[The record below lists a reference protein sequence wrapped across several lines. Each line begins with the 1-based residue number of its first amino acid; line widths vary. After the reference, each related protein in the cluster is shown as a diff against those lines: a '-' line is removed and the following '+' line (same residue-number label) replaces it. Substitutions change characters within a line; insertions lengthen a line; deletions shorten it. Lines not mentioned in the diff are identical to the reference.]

1 MNSAE
6 ELYFSEKLGQDI
18 AGVVNTVTDKSSV
31 LNSLEKLR
39 KSISKKAWQA
49 MVGSLTT
56 SRIEKI
62 NSARELY
69 RSVLQGQTGLL
80 SILDNLLDG
89 AVLEVFTLQGISTVM
104 DSFEV
109 SLKPRKSCKVAMAI
123 QLTDDDLK
131 LFRLKLEQR
140 LKSKLFLALTIKPNI
155 IGGFIVEFGSQ
166 VIDASLETA
175 YENYRRE
182 WVKNMHSNDFTKN

>member
-109 SLKPRKSCKVAMAI
+109 SLKPRKSCKVSMAI

-182 WVKNMHSNDFTKN
+182 WVKNMHSEEFS